1 MLADFSLLQQGPSL
15 SEGIMECTGP
25 FKDLLKGLD
34 SIFLDMLN
42 FLLPLTVL
50 GMTLPLTLDSITR
63 LSVLDRPLLDTLGLI
78 TRLTELIK
86 ARKDGSRHLQE
97 RS

>member
-1 MLADFSLLQQGPSL
+1 
-15 SEGIMECTGP
+15 MECTGP
-25 FKDLLKGLD
+25 FKDLLKVLDSIFLDPFKDLLKVLD

-42 FLLPLTVL
+42 FLRPLTVL
-50 GMTLPLTLDSITR
+50 GMTLPLTLDSITG

-86 ARKDGSRHLQE
+86 ARNDGSRHLQE